1 MTKGDGFALAAA
13 FVGGA
18 IAGAAIGLLFA
29 PEKGEDQRAKIK
41 EALEKRGIKLDKEA
55 FDNLVD
61 EIKNIGRK
69 RECVPAEDFDSDR
82 VERYLRLEATERLT
96 VVTSYVVLIAVVL
109 ALATSAIFFLSTGT
123 VKALTLLTENEML
136 SYYIVGGILVLLI
149 VLVFLLKKPLIEN
162 PFVKMYSDQLL
173 NTPTVTEQMM
183 GGGRKDENIRKLAE
197 SLVRE
202 LDDYN
207 EEGGEE

>member
-1 MTKGDGFALAAA
+1 MGASNRVTDDFRRLAY
-13 FVGGA
+13 
-18 IAGAAIGLLFA
+18 
-29 PEKGEDQRAKIK
+29 
-41 EALEKRGIKLDKEA
+41 
-55 FDNLVD
+55 
-61 EIKNIGRK
+61 
-69 RECVPAEDFDSDR
+69 R

-96 VVTSYVVLIAVVL
+96 VVTSYVVLIAVVM

-123 VKALTLLTENEML
+123 VKALTLWTENEML

-162 PFVKMYSDQLL
+162 PFVKMFSDQLL
-173 NTPTVTEQMM
+173 NVPTVTEQMLS
-183 GGGRKDENIRKLAE
+183 RSHKDEQIKKLAE

-202 LDDYN
+202 LDEYN

>member
-1 MTKGDGFALAAA
+1 MSASNRVTDDFRRLAY
-13 FVGGA
+13 
-18 IAGAAIGLLFA
+18 
-29 PEKGEDQRAKIK
+29 
-41 EALEKRGIKLDKEA
+41 
-55 FDNLVD
+55 
-61 EIKNIGRK
+61 
-69 RECVPAEDFDSDR
+69 R